1 MAVLIL
7 VMYVD
12 NSGIR
17 HNCEE
22 LGQEFEKFVVMA
34 LNQGADLNSLHIFEN
49 PDNFVVHAYAALIW
63 GLS

>member
-1 MAVLIL
+1 MIPVT
-7 VMYVD
+7 YDD
-12 NSGIR
+12 NNGIR
-17 HNCEE
+17 QNCED
-22 LGQEFEKFVVMA
+22 LVQEFEKFVVMA